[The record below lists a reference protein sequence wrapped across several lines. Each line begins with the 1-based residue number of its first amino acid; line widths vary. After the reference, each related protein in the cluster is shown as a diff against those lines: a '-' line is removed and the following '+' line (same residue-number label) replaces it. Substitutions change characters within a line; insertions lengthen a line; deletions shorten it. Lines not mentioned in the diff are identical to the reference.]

1 MKNKRFTAKILI
13 DIGMTICLLLLMP
26 YSLLSETAHEW
37 IGMAMLVLFISH
49 HILNHKWVTSV
60 RKGKYNAFR
69 VIQTVL
75 VIIMLILIMGSMIS
89 GILLS
94 NHIFKWIK
102 ISGTYMTARQIHMFC
117 AYWGLVVMSLHLGFH
132 WNIAVAMAG
141 RLWEHPSVIRTW
153 AARSVAT
160 TIAGYGLYAFYR
172 RQIGDYLIMRMHF
185 VFYDYEKGIFPF
197 LLDYLAVMILIAFI
211 GYYSGVFLK
220 KTGKRKIGVVILA
233 MVIMVYIYFSKPGK
247 DEKKNQQTINQVQ
260 TVQQKTDE
268 KKENTEK
275 NTSGDELE
283 NVTPGSEE
291 YRGFLLDNVLHSP
304 NEGDIHYNVYI
315 PDAYDGTKEY
325 ALYVTLPGYQ
335 GLYFQGVGENIRT
348 EDFGFE
354 AQKYITDM
362 IIVAPQLNDWGQT
375 SADQTIELTQYFL
388 THYIINPSKVYING
402 YSGGGETLSLV
413 LAKQPELYTAAL
425 MCSSQW
431 DGAYEP
437 VVEMKTPVYFVI
449 GESDEYYGSEPFKE
463 AYQQIHELYK
473 EQGLSESEI
482 DKLVVLDV
490 KDKDYFEGTPVT
502 YQHGGGYLFCR
513 DKEIMGWLF
522 NQ

>member
-1 MKNKRFTAKILI
+1 LSKKGYNAFALIYRPGAQTACEDLARAIAFLHENAEKLQI
-13 DIGMTICLLLLMP
+13 DMTD
-26 YSLLSETAHEW
+26 YSLWGGSAGARMAAWLGSYGTAYFGEKEYPAPAAVIMQYTGLSQVTGMEPPTYACVGTSDGIASYRSMEKYISQIQQNGPNTKIEVFKGLSHGFGLGEGTVAEGW

-197 LLDYLAVMILIAFI
+197 LLDYLAVMMLIAFI

-220 KTGKRKIGVVILA
+220 KTGKRKR
-233 MVIMVYIYFSKPGK
+233 K
-247 DEKKNQQTINQVQ
+247 
-260 TVQQKTDE
+260 
-268 KKENTEK
+268 
-275 NTSGDELE
+275 
-283 NVTPGSEE
+283 GS
-291 YRGFLLDNVLHSP
+291 Y
-304 NEGDIHYNVYI
+304 
-315 PDAYDGTKEY
+315 
-325 ALYVTLPGYQ
+325 
-335 GLYFQGVGENIRT
+335 
-348 EDFGFE
+348 
-354 AQKYITDM
+354 
-362 IIVAPQLNDWGQT
+362 
-375 SADQTIELTQYFL
+375 
-388 THYIINPSKVYING
+388 
-402 YSGGGETLSLV
+402 
-413 LAKQPELYTAAL
+413 
-425 MCSSQW
+425 
-431 DGAYEP
+431 
-437 VVEMKTPVYFVI
+437 
-449 GESDEYYGSEPFKE
+449 
-463 AYQQIHELYK
+463 
-473 EQGLSESEI
+473 
-482 DKLVVLDV
+482 
-490 KDKDYFEGTPVT
+490 
-502 YQHGGGYLFCR
+502 
-513 DKEIMGWLF
+513 
-522 NQ
+522 